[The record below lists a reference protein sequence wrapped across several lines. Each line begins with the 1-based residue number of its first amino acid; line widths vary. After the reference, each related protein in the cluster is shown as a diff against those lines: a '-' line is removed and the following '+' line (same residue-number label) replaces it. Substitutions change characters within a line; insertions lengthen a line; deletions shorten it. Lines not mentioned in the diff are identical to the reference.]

1 MYPCLT
7 GFHELCLRCIM
18 LRMATMTLEQVARP
32 MSADHNSRFPNL
44 YALPHNLAAFNA
56 AKADTP
62 RSPGMRDSVPHGA
75 SLRINIPRTLHS
87 YAALFHFVTMPIH
100 MCE

>member
-1 MYPCLT
+1 
-7 GFHELCLRCIM
+7 M
-18 LRMATMTLEQVARP
+18 LRMATMTLEQVARS
-32 MSADHNSRFPNL
+32 MSADHNSRSPNS
-44 YALPHNLAAFNA
+44 YNLPHNLAAFNA

-62 RSPGMRDSVPHGA
+62 RSSGMRASVPHRA

>member
-18 LRMATMTLEQVARP
+18 LRMATMTLEQVDRP
-32 MSADHNSRFPNL
+32 MSADHNSRTRNSNV
-44 YALPHNLAAFNA
+44 LPHNLVAFNA

-62 RSPGMRDSVPHGA
+62 GSSGMRASVPHRA